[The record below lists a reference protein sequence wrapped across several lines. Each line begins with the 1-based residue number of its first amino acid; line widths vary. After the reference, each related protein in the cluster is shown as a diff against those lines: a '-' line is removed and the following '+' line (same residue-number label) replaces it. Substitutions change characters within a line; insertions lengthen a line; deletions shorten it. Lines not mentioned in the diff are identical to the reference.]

1 MREKKITLRK
11 ISSYR
16 GDNLEIKVAQKQQ
29 KCQPE
34 RKPYKEFKIQDGIKA
49 QKKFGI
55 TQLAEQQPLM
65 TMHQEFEFIDLTLF
79 TDKRLNS
86 SVRKLYILR
95 HDKLF
100 LSPGRVLDAKYCF

>member
-1 MREKKITLRK
+1 MREKKRTLRK

-65 TMHQEFEFIDLTLF
+65 TTHQEFEFMS
-79 TDKRLNS
+79 S

>member
-65 TMHQEFEFIDLTLF
+65 TTHQEFEFMS
-79 TDKRLNS
+79 S

-100 LSPGRVLDAKYCF
+100 LGSGPVLDAKYSF